1 MTHTDE
7 LISLREA
14 AQISG
19 YTPDYI
25 GQLIRSGKLPG
36 QQVFSNVAW
45 MTTEEAILSYMDK
58 NSKGSPTARRL
69 WERIAS
75 PDTVAKL
82 SLVFGWFVIGVLGVF
97 IIFLFYILAVSVDH
111 RIERDSL
118 KAATHEQ
125 Q

>member
-1 MTHTDE
+1 MNSPNE
-7 LISLREA
+7 LISLKEA
-14 AQISG
+14 AQLSG

-45 MTTEEAILSYMDK
+45 MTTEEAIRGYMEK
-58 NSKGSPTARRL
+58 NIKGSPDVRRFG
-69 WERIAS
+69 ERFAS
-75 PDTVAKL
+75 PDTLARL
-82 SLVFGWFVIGVLGVF
+82 SLVFGWVVVGIIGLF

-118 KAATHEQ
+118 KAAAYEQ